1 MKTRDARSRVNRDLQ
16 DFFGM
21 VFRDFFNF
29 HAPFSG
35 GHDGQARGRA
45 VHQQAQIQLARDI
58 AAIFNINA
66 RHQLAG
72 GAGLL
77 RHQRL
82 ADHRI
87 SGGLHIGGGF
97 HHAHAALAIRVFHEA
112 ARAATTRMDL

>member
-1 MKTRDARSRVNRDLQ
+1 
-16 DFFGM
+16 M
-21 VFRDFFNF
+21 VFSDFFNF
-29 HAPFSG
+29 HPTFG
-35 GHDGQARGRA
+35 GRHDGQARCRA
-45 VHQQAQIQLARDI
+45 VHQQAEVKFARDI

-66 RHQLAG
+66 GYQLAG

-77 RHQRL
+77 GHQRL
-82 ADHRI
+82 ADHGI